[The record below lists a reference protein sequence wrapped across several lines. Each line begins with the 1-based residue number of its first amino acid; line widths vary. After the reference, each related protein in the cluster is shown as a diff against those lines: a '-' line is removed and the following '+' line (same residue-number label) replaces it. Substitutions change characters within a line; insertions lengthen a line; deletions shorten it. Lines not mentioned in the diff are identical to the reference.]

1 MLSPRWVY
9 GLLWAIGFFQLFLGN
24 PAWGNTAT
32 GLTADGQ
39 GTVNAWAWTPP
50 VDSDNF
56 EAARLALLQARSGKP
71 QRGGGQFDFQ
81 LLAHQTQWYALELAS
96 NSAQPMSL
104 ELTHPSI
111 RSADLY
117 LPQADAAPVI
127 IRGGRYLPARM
138 RPEARFPGTLLLPA
152 HVGVHT
158 VYLRLSTIVP
168 VRGQFI
174 YQSEAQRVAQSV
186 LLRQTL
192 AAYFCIALLA
202 AAYATF
208 RAVTL
213 RSKAYA
219 LYAGL
224 TLSIA
229 LTAMFISGYG
239 ESWLWPSL
247 APWRGELSSA
257 MACLSTGVVL
267 LLAQRAF
274 ALHVQAPALSRSL
287 LLLGMLCPLLGIGG
301 AAFDLAVH
309 KTLSEVSVA
318 MAIVMGL
325 CSFWFAWRTTNRPA
339 LWFLMGYTPVIVGA
353 TITTLA
359 FAGLIPFMPWVLL
372 SLPVACVLEV
382 PFNLYAL
389 HLLEKRHARVRRSL
403 AEMTRGNGA
412 AQESRQAIEHR
423 LSMPPSGTGTAKQ
436 KLFAFMLLRFDAL
449 APGSAAVGQ
458 LDAVALERYFHSV
471 MAAALRSASHVG
483 RWSFHELVVRHDLDG
498 LSTAPTEELISA
510 LFSQALRGE
519 PFGIRAR
526 DSGLRIVYTFLGS
539 DYTSAETAFKCFG
552 DALDDPAKIGLRKI
566 RLDIARV

>member
-1 MLSPRWVY
+1 MVFPRWVY
-9 GLLWAIGFFQLFLGN
+9 GLLWTIGFFQLFLS
-24 PAWGNTAT
+24 PSAWGETAT
-32 GLTADGQ
+32 ASTADGQ
-39 GTVNAWAWTPP
+39 GTVNAWAYTPP
-50 VDSDNF
+50 IGGDNF
-56 EAARLALLQARSGKP
+56 DAARLALQQAKLAHRG
-71 QRGGGQFDFQ
+71 RGGVQSDFQ
-81 LLAHQTQWYALELAS
+81 LQAHQTQWYALELAS
-96 NSAQPMSL
+96 NAAQPMVL

-111 RSADLY
+111 RSADVY
-117 LPQADAAPVI
+117 LPQDSAAPVV
-127 IRGGRYLPARM
+127 IRSGRYVPARM
-138 RPEARFPGTLLLPA
+138 RPEARFPGTLHLPA
-152 HVGVHT
+152 HTGVRT

-174 YQSEAQRVAQSV
+174 YQSENQWVAQSV
-186 LLRQTL
+186 VLRQAL

-202 AAYATF
+202 AVYATF
-208 RAVTL
+208 RAVRL

-257 MACLSTGVVL
+257 MACVSTGLVL

-274 ALHVQAPALSRSL
+274 ALHVQAPVLSRWL
-287 LLLGMLCPLLGIGG
+287 LLLGLLCPALGLGG

-318 MAIVMGL
+318 LAIVMGL

-339 LWFLMGYTPVIVGA
+339 MWFLMGYTPVIVGA
-353 TITTLA
+353 SITTLA

-389 HLLEKRHARVRRSL
+389 FLLEKRHARVRRSL
-403 AEMTRGNGA
+403 AEMTQSNGA
-412 AQESRQAIEHR
+412 PEESRQAIEHR
-423 LSMPPSGTGTAKQ
+423 LSMPPSGTGTAKP
-436 KLFAFMLLRFDAL
+436 KLSAFMLLRFEAL

-483 RWSFHELVVRHDLDG
+483 RWSFHELVVRYDLDA

-519 PFGIRAR
+519 SFGLRSR
-526 DSGLRIVYTFLGS
+526 DSGLRIAYAYLGS
-539 DYTSAETAFKCFG
+539 DHTSAETAFQRFS
-552 DALDDPAKIGLRKI
+552 DALNDPAKTGMRKI
-566 RLDIARV
+566 RLDM

>member
-1 MLSPRWVY
+1 MVFPRRVY
-9 GLLWAIGFFQLFLGN
+9 WLLLAIGFFQPFIST
-24 PAWGNTAT
+24 PAWGDTVPDSTAN
-32 GLTADGQ
+32 GQ
-39 GTVNAWAWTPP
+39 GTARAWAWAPP
-50 VDSDNF
+50 VGGDNF
-56 EAARLALLQARSGKP
+56 DAARLALQQAKSA
-71 QRGGGQFDFQ
+71 QQERGGVQSDFQ
-81 LLAHQTQWYALELAS
+81 LQAHQTQWYALELAS
-96 NSAQPMSL
+96 HTAQPMVL

-111 RSADLY
+111 RSADVY
-117 LPQADAAPVI
+117 LPHDSAAPVV
-127 IRGGRYLPARM
+127 IRSGRYVPARM
-138 RPEARFPGTLLLPA
+138 RPEARFPGTLHLPA
-152 HVGVHT
+152 HVGMRT

-174 YQSEAQRVAQSV
+174 YQSEAQWVAQSV
-186 LLRQTL
+186 LLRQAL

-202 AAYATF
+202 ATYATF

-257 MACLSTGVVL
+257 MACVSTGMVL

-274 ALHVQAPALSRSL
+274 ALHVQAPVLSRWL
-287 LLLGMLCPLLGIGG
+287 LLLGLLCPALGLAGS
-301 AAFDLAVH
+301 AFDLAVH

-318 MAIVMGL
+318 LAIVMGL

-339 LWFLMGYTPVIVGA
+339 MWFLMGYTPVIVGA

-372 SLPVACVLEV
+372 SLPLACVLEV

-389 HLLEKRHARVRRSL
+389 FLLEKRHARVRRSL
-403 AEMTRGNGA
+403 AKMTQGSGA
-412 AQESRQAIEHR
+412 LKESRQAIEHR
-423 LSMPPSGTGTAKQ
+423 LSMPPVGTGTAKQ
-436 KLFAFMLLRFDAL
+436 KLFAFMLLRFEAL

-458 LDAVALERYFHSV
+458 LDTVALERYFHSV
-471 MAAALRSASHVG
+471 TATALQSADQVG
-483 RWSFHELVVRHDLDG
+483 RWSFNELVVRHDLDP

-519 PFGIRAR
+519 SFGLRSR
-526 DSGLRIVYTFLGS
+526 DSGLRIAYAYLGS
-539 DYTSAETAFKCFG
+539 DHTSAETAFKRFS
-552 DALDDPAKIGLRKI
+552 DALNDPAKTGMRKI
-566 RLDIARV
+566 RLDM

>member
-1 MLSPRWVY
+1 MVFPRWVY
-9 GLLWAIGFFQLFLGN
+9 GLLWAIGFFQLFLSS
-24 PAWGNTAT
+24 PAWGDTAT
-32 GLTADGQ
+32 VSIADDQ
-39 GTVNAWAWTPP
+39 GSVGAWAYTPP
-50 VDSDNF
+50 IGGDNF
-56 EAARLALLQARSGKP
+56 DAARLALQQAKSSQRE
-71 QRGGGQFDFQ
+71 RGGVQSDFQ
-81 LLAHQTQWYALELAS
+81 LQAHQTQWYALELAS
-96 NSAQPMSL
+96 NAAQPMVL

-111 RSADLY
+111 RSADVY
-117 LPQADAAPVI
+117 LPQDSAAPVV
-127 IRGGRYLPARM
+127 IRSGRYVPARM
-138 RPEARFPGTLLLPA
+138 RPEARFPGTLHLPA
-152 HVGVHT
+152 HAGVHT

-174 YQSEAQRVAQSV
+174 YQSEAQWVAQSV
-186 LLRQTL
+186 VLRQAL

-202 AAYATF
+202 AVYATF
-208 RAVTL
+208 RAVRL

-257 MACLSTGVVL
+257 MACVSTGLVL

-274 ALHVQAPALSRSL
+274 ALHVQAPVLSRWL
-287 LLLGMLCPLLGIGG
+287 LLLGLLCPALGLGG

-318 MAIVMGL
+318 LAIVMGL

-339 LWFLMGYTPVIVGA
+339 MWFLMGYTPVIVGA
-353 TITTLA
+353 SITTLA

-389 HLLEKRHARVRRSL
+389 FLLEKRHARVRRSL
-403 AEMTRGNGA
+403 AEMPRGSGA
-412 AQESRQAIEHR
+412 LKESRQTIEHR
-423 LSMPPSGTGTAKQ
+423 LSMPPAGTGTAKQ
-436 KLFAFMLLRFDAL
+436 KLFAFMLLRFEGL

-458 LDAVALERYFHSV
+458 LDAVALERYFHAV
-471 MAAALRSASHVG
+471 MAAALQSASQVG

-498 LSTAPTEELISA
+498 LSTAPTEELITA

-519 PFGIRAR
+519 PFGLRAR
-526 DSGLRIVYTFLGS
+526 DSNLRVAYAYLGS
-539 DYTSAETAFKCFG
+539 DYTSAETAFQCFS
-552 DALDDPAKIGLRKI
+552 DALNDPAKIRMRKI
-566 RLDIARV
+566 KLDIANV